1 MNFFFSKIHRKNQP
15 ETAEIYRRATSCTAS
30 LDAVTS
36 LAMQGKRNTSSRT
49 LEISSSISLPFFF
62 FNSFS
67 NPPKIKSYRCARG
80 FSEMNN
86 RNQIWLRIRAQ
97 NLKARIAKRE
107 MRVRERERERER
119 EERVRERERERKR
132 EHRIFKSLRRNRNER
147 ENESY
152 LCFVF
157 SLSLSLCLS
166 VSVESYLSIYSLR
179 LQSTR
184 FFLKRK
190 LFIFFFFFFGESI
203 NIFF

>member
-1 MNFFFSKIHRKNQP
+1 
-15 ETAEIYRRATSCTAS
+15 
-30 LDAVTS
+30 
-36 LAMQGKRNTSSRT
+36 MQGKRNTSSRT

-107 MRVRERERERER
+107 MRVRERERERE
-119 EERVRERERERKR
+119 ERVRERKR
-132 EHRIFKSLRRNRNER
+132 ESESTGSSSLFAGTEMR
-147 ENESY
+147 EKTKAICA
-152 LCFVF
+152 LF
-157 SLSLSLCLS
+157 SLSLSLYLS

-179 LQSTR
+179 LQSTQ
-184 FFLKRK
+184 FFFKRK
-190 LFIFFFFFFGESI
+190 LFIVYCLFFFFFGESI